1 MYLVYILFI
10 KFSKFP
16 LRTND
21 MRMQTFFLTESLK
34 ILVPKCSSFCQNCT
48 YLNGISNVGNYMIG
62 LPIQRIPI
70 YQNTTKYRS
79 IVVVP
84 SRIADNR

>member
-1 MYLVYILFI
+1 
-10 KFSKFP
+10 
-16 LRTND
+16 
-21 MRMQTFFLTESLK
+21 
-34 ILVPKCSSFCQNCT
+34 
-48 YLNGISNVGNYMIG
+48 MIG

>member
-1 MYLVYILFI
+1 
-10 KFSKFP
+10 
-16 LRTND
+16 
-21 MRMQTFFLTESLK
+21 MRMQTFFLSKDIGTKMLFF
-34 ILVPKCSSFCQNCT
+34 LPQLYLPKWNIKCRKLYDWTT
-48 YLNGISNVGNYMIG
+48 YTTY
-62 LPIQRIPI
+62 IPI